1 MLLCHQDKEDR
12 FRRII
17 VDLGGKEAA
26 AKACKLK
33 ADASMV
39 EVLKALD
46 HSLMNKAKNVLQQ
59 GECSCG
65 FSVIPRHLSFP
76 DILDFGVFSC

>member
-1 MLLCHQDKEDR
+1 MLLCHQDKDDR

-17 VDLGGKEAA
+17 ADLGGKEAA

-46 HSLMNKAKNVLQQ
+46 HYSLMNRTKE
-59 GECSCG
+59 GECSWG
-65 FSVIPRHLSFP
+65 FSNS
-76 DILDFGVFSC
+76 